1 MKKLIMS
8 TTMLF
13 FFLASWFGRYTPV
26 QLDMSRPDTIQAEIK
41 GEVIRPGVYQ
51 IPWNATVQTLV
62 ETAGGF
68 TDTADLDAV
77 NLSAVVKD
85 REVVSIRTVP
95 QTQETTVSL
104 SSATLEELTK
114 LPGVGPAIAQRIL
127 EYRDTEGFASLEG
140 RRHLRNSVPTS
151 VCKHRRDMSWPLHCS
166 F

>member
-26 QLDMSRPDTIQAEIK
+26 RLDMSRPDTIQAEIK
-41 GEVIRPGVYQ
+41 GEVICPGVYQ

-127 EYRDTEGFASLEG
+127 EYRDTEGFASLEDLMNVKG
-140 RRHLRNSVPTS
+140 IGEKTFEKLSPYI
-151 VCKHRRDMSWPLHCS
+151 CL
-166 F
+166 